1 MQSHVFGNPH
11 SANPSSALTSERID
25 EARDLVLRF
34 FNTNA
39 ADYQVVFTKSAT
51 GGLQS
56 TGETFP
62 WAKGSVFRFEQF
74 HCELACLLCHHQ
86 QWSMRTGDCR

>member
-11 SANPSSALTSERID
+11 SANPSSSLTSERID

-39 ADYQVVFTKSAT
+39 QDYQVVFTKSAT
-51 GGLQS
+51 DGLKS

-62 WAKGSVFRFEQF
+62 WSKGSVFR
-74 HCELACLLCHHQ
+74 
-86 QWSMRTGDCR
+86 